1 MKKNT
6 LVIPVIALIIGVLS
20 FLWFSSSALS
30 MRPDI
35 TLTAID
41 GQKFSLAKMSGK
53 PILINF
59 WATSC
64 PSCVEEIPHLSA
76 LYKELHDDGLEI
88 IGVAMFYDPPQHVK
102 NFTDQNQL
110 PYPIA
115 IDIQGEAAQAFGDI
129 LLTPTNFL
137 IDPDGRIVKKKIGLM
152 DIHALRQDILAMLN
166 KPTDT
171 P

>member
-1 MKKNT
+1 LKKYD
-6 LVIPVIALIIGVLS
+6 VLIIGAGIAGLYAAMQLPKSKKVL
-20 FLWFSSSALS
+20 A
-30 MRPDI
+30 
-35 TLTAID
+35 TE
-41 GQKFSLAKMSGK
+41 KMSGK